1 MSVCLSVR
9 LSVCPSVR
17 LSVRPVCMYVCMHAC
32 MHGWMDG
39 WMGHACMHDVCMYVW
54 YVSYTSIHFISLNI
68 IQCTASPRFC
78 EGRLSYFFH
87 PKKHSQRINRHS
99 DAPGI
104 PSNAGDIGR
113 NGTAALILYP
123 FSAFRATL
131 DLHMERWR

>member
-1 MSVCLSVR
+1 MHVCR
-9 LSVCPSVR
+9 
-17 LSVRPVCMYVCMHAC
+17 
-32 MHGWMDG
+32 
-39 WMGHACMHDVCMYVW
+39 YVW

-68 IQCTASPRFC
+68 IQCTASPTFC
-78 EGRLSYFFH
+78 EG
-87 PKKHSQRINRHS
+87 RINRHS

-131 DLHMERWR
+131 DLHMGRWKDGEMEIAG